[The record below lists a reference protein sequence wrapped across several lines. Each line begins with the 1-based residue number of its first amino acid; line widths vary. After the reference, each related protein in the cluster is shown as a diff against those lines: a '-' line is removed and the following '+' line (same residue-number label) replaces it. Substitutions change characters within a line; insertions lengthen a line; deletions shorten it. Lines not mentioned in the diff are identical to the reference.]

1 MSRSQALGAAA
12 LGLALL
18 GACAS
23 APKRA
28 GGPPPSLVLS
38 ALPAPPAQLDPGTIV
53 TVQARTQPATQLAWV
68 SGTVRIM
75 GAPTLAFRPGADGT
89 WSFRTMVPPM
99 TTVPP
104 GLYQIKAWGRT
115 ADGQDVKANMA
126 YEVK

>member
-1 MSRSQALGAAA
+1 LKRPGAAL

-18 GACAS
+18 AGCAH
-23 APKRA
+23 APQA
-28 GGPPPSLVLS
+28 LGPAPSLVLS
-38 ALPAPPAQLDPGTIV
+38 ALPAPPAQLDPGVIV
-53 TVQARTQPATQLAWV
+53 TVEARTLPQTQLAWV

-75 GAPTLAFRPGADGT
+75 GAPTLAFRQGADGT

-115 ADGQDVKANMA
+115 AEGQDVKATME

>member
-1 MSRSQALGAAA
+1 MKRGDAVL

-18 GACAS
+18 AGCAGAP
-23 APKRA
+23 PKLV
-28 GGPPPSLVLS
+28 PPPSLMLS
-38 ALPAPPAQLDPGTIV
+38 ALPAAPAELSPGTIV
-53 TVQARTQPATQLAWV
+53 TVQARTVPATQMAWV

-75 GAPTLAFRPGADGT
+75 GAPTLGFRQAADGT

-104 GLYQIKAWGRT
+104 GHYQIKAWGRT
-115 ADGQDVKANMA
+115 ADGQDVKANMD